1 MFCFKSCTTEVQSTG
16 NDKIAANAA
25 TAATAATADAD
36 ADAGAGAGAGNTARI
51 IVFVADFLRFSFVQL
66 LS

>member
-1 MFCFKSCTTEVQSTG
+1 VFCFKSCTAEVQSTG

-25 TAATAATADAD
+25 TAATAAD

>member
-36 ADAGAGAGAGNTARI
+36 AGAGAGAGNTARI

>member
-1 MFCFKSCTTEVQSTG
+1 VFCFKSCTTEVQSTG

-25 TAATAATADAD
+25 TAATAAD

>member
-25 TAATAATADAD
+25 TAAD

>member
-16 NDKIAANAA
+16 NDKIAA
-25 TAATAATADAD
+25 TAAD

>member
-25 TAATAATADAD
+25 TAATAATADA
-36 ADAGAGAGAGNTARI
+36 GAGAGAGNTARI

>member
-1 MFCFKSCTTEVQSTG
+1 MNIRLPFAGLSSCFVSR
-16 NDKIAANAA
+16 AAQQRCSRNAA
-25 TAATAATADAD
+25 TAADAD
-36 ADAGAGAGAGNTARI
+36 AGAGAGAGAGNTARI

>member
-1 MFCFKSCTTEVQSTG
+1 VFCFKSCTTEVQSTG

-36 ADAGAGAGAGNTARI
+36 AGAGAGAGNTARI

>member
-25 TAATAATADAD
+25 TAATAAD